1 MEDKNLIVVTT
12 AVKCLTVAT
21 CFTPEM
27 RFLQIM
33 RTILSIH
40 EKIPNPFIVI
50 LDTGTL
56 TNEQTTLLEQYVNQI
71 INMHSSMLS
80 KNAGEIVMLYKYFSS
95 PQFQEVLPSI
105 KTFSKISGR
114 YFLTER
120 FNFEKH
126 DLSKNLIK
134 LTYHHV
140 PGNYIEGRYFRIPKE
155 RLIVF
160 CQKYVAMVDD
170 LIEKK
175 TINTVSIEV
184 ELFKYSLFD
193 LEYSIYKEH
202 LGVGGNFACTGKYN
216 ED

>member
-1 MEDKNLIVVTT
+1 MGDFNLIVITT
-12 AVKCLTVAT
+12 AIRSLTSHT

-27 RFLQIM
+27 RFLQVM

-40 EKIPNPFIVI
+40 EKVPNPFIVI

-56 TNEQTTLLEQYVNQI
+56 TNQQTELLNVYVNQI
-71 INMHSSMLS
+71 INMESSMLS
-80 KNAGEIVMLYKYFSS
+80 KNGGEIIMLYKYFFSR
-95 PQFQEVLPSI
+95 QFEEILPSI

-155 RLIVF
+155 RLVAF
-160 CQKYVAMVDD
+160 TQKYIAMVNE
-170 LIEKK
+170 LIEKN
-175 TINTVSIEV
+175 TIDTVSIEV
-184 ELFKYSLFD
+184 ELFKYNLFD
-193 LEYSIYKEH
+193 LEHSIYKEH

>member
-50 LDTGTL
+50 LDIGTL
-56 TNEQTTLLEQYVNQI
+56 TNEQTTMLEHYVNQI
-71 INMHSSMLS
+71 INMHASMLS
-80 KNAGEIVMLYKYFSS
+80 KNGGEIIMLYKYFSS

-120 FNFEKH
+120 FNFSKH
-126 DLSKNLIK
+126 DLSKNLFK
-134 LTYHHV
+134 LNYHHLS
-140 PGNYIEGRYFRIPKE
+140 GQYIEGRYIRIPKE
-155 RLIVF
+155 RLELFIERYTEFVR
-160 CQKYVAMVDD
+160 D
-170 LIEKK
+170 LIAKNE
-175 TINTVSIEV
+175 IESVSIEI
-184 ELFKYSLFD
+184 ELFKRKIFD
-193 LEYSIYKEH
+193 LEHSIYKEH
-202 LGVGGNFACTGKYN
+202 VGLGGNFACTGTYN